1 MEGAVANQLEFEVGQ
16 AERHQVVFSF
26 DRFSGSTKIRVDG
39 ALVDTDRAIFSVKL
53 VKRYEFGVGQAE
65 KHAVAIEKTRKLL
78 FAGFRPST
86 YNVFVDGKLVLTR
99 EL

>member
-1 MEGAVANQLEFEVGQ
+1 VADQLEFEVGQ
-16 AERHQVVFSF
+16 EERHQVVFSF

-39 ALVDTDRAIFSVKL
+39 ALVDSERAMFSVRL
-53 VKRYEFGVGQAE
+53 TRRYEFGVGQAE
-65 KHAVAIEKTRKLL
+65 KHAVVIEKTRKQLL
-78 FAGFRPST
+78 AGFRPST

>member
-1 MEGAVANQLEFEVGQ
+1 VADQLEFEVGQ
-16 AERHQVVFSF
+16 EERHRVVFSF

-39 ALVDTDRAIFSVKL
+39 ALVDSERAMFSVQL
-53 VKRYEFGVGQAE
+53 TKRYEFGVGQAE
-65 KHAVAIEKTRKLL
+65 KHAVVIEKTRKQLL
-78 FAGFRPST
+78 AGFRPST

>member
-1 MEGAVANQLEFEVGQ
+1 VADQLEFEVGQ
-16 AERHQVVFSF
+16 EERHQVVFSF

-39 ALVDTDRAIFSVKL
+39 ALVDSEHTIFSVKL
-53 VKRYEFGVGQAE
+53 AKRYEFGVGQAE
-65 KHAVAIEKTRKLL
+65 KHAVVIEKTRKQLL
-78 FAGFRPST
+78 AGFRPST